1 MIYVG
6 IDVASNK
13 HDICIMSSDG
23 EIYGKKFQIRISK
36 DEYKKLLNK
45 IEDAKKLFKD
55 SNVCIGI
62 ESTGVYSST
71 VLNYLSKLKEVK
83 VIFINPV
90 LTSMFQLSESI
101 SEKFRKAIKNLLQ

>member
-6 IDVASNK
+6 IDVASSK
-13 HDICIMSSDG
+13 HDVCIMSNDG
-23 EIYGKKFQIRISK
+23 EIYGKKFQIGISK

-62 ESTGVYSST
+62 ENRQVY
-71 VLNYLSKLKEVK
+71 
-83 VIFINPV
+83 IH
-90 LTSMFQLSESI
+90 
-101 SEKFRKAIKNLLQ
+101 LQF